1 MFFTKIIVYII
12 KKYQNNIYIYIY
24 IYIYKHDKI
33 MLKTHLNTL
42 IIKHLSQSHF
52 HKQII
57 IVLLALLFSNQMH
70 NN

>member
-12 KKYQNNIYIYIY
+12 KKYQNNIY

>member
-1 MFFTKIIVYII
+1 
-12 KKYQNNIYIYIY
+12 
-24 IYIYKHDKI
+24 